1 MSVLCA
7 MLLCKCSCDGVY
19 VDVCARVCACVWVY
33 LSVVM

>member
-7 MLLCKCSCDGVY
+7 MLSCVYSCGGVY
-19 VDVCARVCACVWVY
+19 LYVYEWVY